1 MPALL
6 RVGGYRFFFYSLEDR
21 EPPHIH
27 VAHAGRY
34 AKFWLNPVALA
45 SNRGFRDHELT
56 VIRQLEPFS
65 PSCSAQ
71 PCQFVPNVRQTIAVA
86 ATPK

>member
-1 MPALL
+1 MIGRTGTAQGSWISILL
-6 RVGGYRFFFYSLEDR
+6 LQFGGC

-34 AKFWLNPVALA
+34 AKFWLDPVNLA

-56 VIRQLEPFS
+56 VIRKLVEANRELFLERWNAYFS
-65 PSCSAQ
+65 GQ
-71 PCQFVPNVRQTIAVA
+71 Q
-86 ATPK
+86 